1 MSFPGETK
9 GLWTQVPTMEDN
21 ENSGGVLMGLWR
33 AKPDFCFLGGRPSL
47 MLLLGRVGK
56 YKEREV
62 WKEK

>member
-33 AKPDFCFLGGRPSL
+33 GSNGALKGGLAGLWRGFNGAL
-47 MLLLGRVGK
+47 EGQA
-56 YKEREV
+56 
-62 WKEK
+62 